1 MAYKWIAL
9 SNTTLGILLATVNQ
23 SIVIISLPAIFRGI
37 GLDPLAPGNTSYL
50 LWMLMGYLLVSAVLV
65 VTLGR
70 LGDMLGRVHIY
81 NLGFAVFTVASILL
95 SLVPFSGSQGAVWL
109 IAWRIVQGIGGA
121 MLMAN
126 STAILTDA
134 FPATERGM
142 ALGINQVAALA
153 GSFIGLVA
161 GGLLSEW
168 DWRLVFLVSVPL
180 GVLGTIW
187 SYHSLKETAVRRTV
201 QIDWWGNLTF
211 AVGLTGLLAAITYGI
226 QPYGGHTEGWTNPWV
241 LAGMFG
247 GAALLVVFVWIESRV
262 PAPMFSLGLFMIRAF
277 AAGNIANL
285 ASSIARGGMQ
295 FMLIIWLQGIWLP
308 LHGYDFEQTPLWA
321 GIYLLPLT
329 AGFLAAGPL
338 AGRLS
343 DRHGARILSTGGLVL
358 VGATF
363 IGLLTLPIDF
373 PYWAF
378 ALLVALNGIGSGL
391 FSAPN
396 TASVMSSVP
405 ASERG
410 AAAGMGSTFMSAG
423 TVLSIGVFFS
433 LLIAGLARSL
443 PTTLGSGLQ
452 AAGVPADAAERAA
465 TLPPVGSV
473 FAAFLGYNPV
483 QALLG
488 PQVLAS
494 MPADKAA
501 QITGQGFFPRLIS
514 APVHHGLL
522 VVFVAAAGLALIGAL
537 ASALRGDRYIHAD
550 NHAPAIVPAT
560 QRVAA
565 NGQALAA
572 DELPATIGDAAVTE
586 TSAPP
591 TAAACA
597 EVSGRLER

>member
-9 SNTTLGILLATVNQ
+9 SNTTLGVLLATINQ

-70 LGDMLGRVHIY
+70 LGDMLGRVRIY

-95 SLVPFSGSQGAVWL
+95 SLDPASGSAGALWL
-109 IAWRIVQGIGGA
+109 IGWRVVQGIGGA

-142 ALGINQVAALA
+142 ALGINMVAALA

-161 GGLLSEW
+161 GGLLAEW
-168 DWRLVFLVSVPL
+168 DWRAVFLVSVPV

-187 SYHSLKETAVRRTV
+187 SYHSLKETRERRHV
-201 QIDWWGNLTF
+201 AIDWWGNATF
-211 AVGLTGLLAAITYGI
+211 AVGLTALLAAITYGI
-226 QPYGGHTEGWTNPWV
+226 QPYGGHTEGWTSPWV
-241 LAGMFG
+241 LAGLIG
-247 GAALLVVFVWIESRV
+247 GVLLLLVFGVIETRV
-262 PAPMFSLGLFMIRAF
+262 AEPMFHLDLFRRRAF
-277 AAGNIANL
+277 AAGNSATL
-285 ASSIARGGMQ
+285 MSAIARGGMQ

-308 LHGYDFEQTPLWA
+308 LHGYSYEQTPLWA

-329 AGFLAAGPL
+329 VGFLVAGPL

-343 DRHGARILSTGGLVL
+343 DRHGARVLSTGGMVL
-358 VGATF
+358 VAATF
-363 IGLLTLPIDF
+363 AGLLLLPIDF

-378 ALLVALNGIGSGL
+378 ALLIALNGIGSGL

-405 ASERG
+405 AGQRG
-410 AAAGMGSTFMSAG
+410 AASGMSATFMTSG

-443 PTTLGSGLQ
+443 PGALDSGLV
-452 AAGVPADAAERAA
+452 AAGVPADAAARAA
-465 TLPPVGSV
+465 SLPPVGSV
-473 FAAFLGYNPV
+473 FAAFLGFNPV
-483 QALLG
+483 EELLG
-488 PQVLAS
+488 PQTVDAL
-494 MPADKAA
+494 PADKAA
-501 QITGQGFFPRLIS
+501 EVTGPSFFPHLIS
-514 APVHHGLL
+514 GPFHTGL
-522 VVFVAAAGLALIGAL
+522 VVVFAMAIVLALGAAV
-537 ASALRGDRYIHAD
+537 ASLLRGGRYVH
-550 NHAPAIVPAT
+550 
-560 QRVAA
+560 
-565 NGQALAA
+565 
-572 DELPATIGDAAVTE
+572 EDAHVVVDPAVTE
-586 TSAPP
+586 APEP
-591 TAAACA
+591 VA
-597 EVSGRLER
+597 R